1 MRPRLQTNGGEALPE
16 IVNTSAL
23 SFDSD
28 VESEPLHIEDD
39 RPTAIKIENVSMV
52 FNMASER
59 LNNLKEYFL
68 KIVKHELFFEE
79 LVALDDISFEVKK
92 GDVFGILGTNGSGKS
107 TLLKIVAGVLEP
119 TRGKVEIN
127 GAIAPLIELGAG
139 FDMDLSAR
147 ENIYLNGALLGYPK
161 EFIQEHFDD
170 IVEFAEVEKFLDMP
184 MKNYSS
190 GMVAR
195 IAFAIATVMVPE
207 ILIVDEVLSVGDFMF
222 QQKCED
228 RITELIEKHGVT
240 VLIVSHSNDQVE
252 RLCNKAIWIEKG
264 HPRIMGDAKQVCNA
278 YRVLG
283 GRTGS
288 AESESIVYSALKR
301 AESGEIP
308 LASTYEIIRGENHYA
323 TAANIALKGWTADEC
338 ASIVLVPDFAHS
350 ISISASGIAG
360 ALHAPIL
367 PIATNTIPIEILH
380 AIDRLSPSNVFIVG
394 EEEEF
399 SEISSILELNDDSI
413 NLIRIPRKSS
423 GASGMLSFGYKEN
436 LWASDYAIMCLFSDV
451 SSAFSASSLSYAS
464 CAPFLIPDNIE
475 SDLPID
481 LLKQLQDIGIQ
492 KIITIGSLS
501 DSCIIDQLSKAGF
514 KIVVPPRVS
523 SFEPIDIARMLNKY
537 PEIENGMLCIGSANP
552 ARWQDLLSI
561 GSYAGKMKA
570 AILLENSNSLDNI
583 AECIKFIREESPSNT
598 IFVGDRGISDLDV
611 RVLLSDPLFLEKKQT
626 A

>member
-1 MRPRLQTNGGEALPE
+1 MPE
-16 IVNTSAL
+16 VVNTSAL
-23 SFDSD
+23 SFGSD
-28 VESEPLHIEDD
+28 QAIEAEGVQLEDD
-39 RPTAIKIENVSMV
+39 RPTAIKVENVSMV

-68 KIVKHELFFEE
+68 KIVKHQLFFEE

-147 ENIYLNGALLGYPK
+147 ENIFLNGALLGYSK

-228 RITELIEKHGVT
+228 RITELIERHGVT
-240 VLIVSHSNDQVE
+240 VLIVSHSNDQIE

-264 HPRIMGDAKQVCNA
+264 HPRIMGDAAQVCNA

-288 AESESIVYSALKR
+288 AESEKIVFEALKR
-301 AESGEIP
+301 AEEETRPRLPCTTIP
-308 LASTYEIIRGENHYA
+308 GGNHVALACNM
-323 TAANIALKGWTADEC
+323 ALDSWTDADCE
-338 ASIVLVPDFAHS
+338 SVVLVPDFSHAFALS
-350 ISISASGIAG
+350 VAGVAG
-360 ALHAPIL
+360 ALEAPLLPFGANEIDPQVVSTLLSLGPNNIFIL
-367 PIATNTIPIEILH
+367 GT
-380 AIDRLSPSNVFIVG
+380 D
-394 EEEEF
+394 EEF
-399 SEISSILELNDDSI
+399 AELSESQMLARLDAR
-413 NLIRIPRKSS
+413 LVHIPRHNDVTTNRNGIIGFGLDHALLDGKIALVSGFSS
-423 GASGMLSFGYKEN
+423 V
-436 LWASDYAIMCLFSDV
+436 SDAFEAAPLAYANKL
-451 SSAFSASSLSYAS
+451 
-464 CAPFLIPDNIE
+464 PFLIVDDDLEKLSE
-475 SDLPID
+475 SHRRALSDMETQMVIV
-481 LLKQLQDIGIQ
+481 
-492 KIITIGSLS
+492 IGSLS
-501 DSCIIDQLSKAGF
+501 TSALASNLEQSGYDVIRIDRMSYAHSILEVLKPVFGTSSTGLSPTRA
-514 KIVVPPRVS
+514 
-523 SFEPIDIARMLNKY
+523 
-537 PEIENGMLCIGSANP
+537 CIGSKQSS
-552 ARWQDLLSI
+552 RWQDLI
-561 GSYAGKMKA
+561 ATPAYCGKERSSL
-570 AILLENSNSLDNI
+570 ILED
-583 AECIKFIREESPSNT
+583 T
-598 IFVGDRGISDLDV
+598 TDLDDEV
-611 RVLLSDPLFLEKKQT
+611 NCLRQIASLAPHELTFIENPAISPLDKEILIAAGEP
-626 A
+626 AR

>member
-1 MRPRLQTNGGEALPE
+1 MPE

-28 VESEPLHIEDD
+28 VEGESLHIEDD

-147 ENIYLNGALLGYPK
+147 ENIYLNGALLGYSK

-240 VLIVSHSNDQVE
+240 VLIVSHSNDQIE

-264 HPRIMGDAKQVCNA
+264 HPRIMGDAKKVCDA

-288 AESESIVYSALKR
+288 AESENIVYTALR
-301 AESGEIP
+301 HAEDNDFP
-308 LASTYEIIRGENHYA
+308 LTADFEIIQGENHYLV
-323 TAANIALKGWTADEC
+323 AANIALREWTRDEC
-338 ASIVLVPDFAHS
+338 ESIVLVPDFAHS
-350 ISISASGIAG
+350 ISISVSGIAG
-360 ALHAPIL
+360 ALNAPIL
-367 PIATNTIPIEILH
+367 PIAKNSIPLEILH
-380 AIDRLSPSNVFIVG
+380 AIDRLSPSNIYIVG

-399 SEISSILELNDDSI
+399 REVSSTLELTDNSI
-413 NLIRIPRKSS
+413 NLVRIPRKTS
-423 GASGMLSFGYKEN
+423 GTSGMLDFGFKEN
-436 LWASDYAIMCLFSDV
+436 LWTSNFALMCFFSDA
-451 SSAFSASSLSYAS
+451 SNAFAASSLTYAAH
-464 CAPFLIPDNIE
+464 APFLIPNKTKD
-475 SDLPID
+475 DLPID
-481 LLKQLQDIGIQ
+481 LLNQLKEIGIQ
-492 KIITIGSLS
+492 KIIVIGSLS
-501 DSCIIDQLSKAGF
+501 ESHIIDQLVKAGF
-514 KIVVPPRVS
+514 KIVVPPQIAP
-523 SFEPIDIARMLNKY
+523 FESIDIARMLREY
-537 PEIENGMLCIGSANP
+537 PEINNNTLCIGSANP
-552 ARWQDLLSI
+552 AHWQDLLSI
-561 GSYAGKMKA
+561 GSLAGKKRA
-570 AILLENSNSLDNI
+570 AILLQDTNSLDNI
-583 AECIKFIREESPSNT
+583 AECIKFISEEPPKGV
-598 IFVGDRGISDLDV
+598 IFAGNRNISDIDA
-611 RVLLSDPLFLEKKQT
+611 RILLSGIPSQSCN
-626 A
+626 

>member
-1 MRPRLQTNGGEALPE
+1 MPE

-28 VESEPLHIEDD
+28 VEGESLHIEDD

-147 ENIYLNGALLGYPK
+147 ENIYLNGALLGYSK

-240 VLIVSHSNDQVE
+240 VLIVSHSNDQIE

-264 HPRIMGDAKQVCNA
+264 HPRIMGDAKKVCDA

-288 AESESIVYSALKR
+288 AESENVVFSALKKIENNTPAVPIETINGEDHFQIAVNLAKHGWQNESNFPVILVPETSHSQAVMASCLSGVLNAPLLPYR
-301 AESGEIP
+301 KNEMPVSLSNGLHELKPSKVFLVANTSLLDEAIHILQQHDCCKEIVSIPCESYCIGIRHGILKFIIENSLSCSDSAILINFHDLFLAFSSTKLSSECKIPVLIFDDDEDSIDGKTLQLMQEIGIHNLYFAGSIKTSKIAENSYP
-308 LASTYEIIRGENHYA
+308 LFATVLLPDNNASLPHFSLASTP
-323 TAANIALKGWTADEC
+323 L
-338 ASIVLVPDFAHS
+338 
-350 ISISASGIAG
+350 
-360 ALHAPIL
+360 
-367 PIATNTIPIEILH
+367 
-380 AIDRLSPSNVFIVG
+380 PSNVG
-394 EEEEF
+394 
-399 SEISSILELNDDSI
+399 SILIAPTIESRWTDLI
-413 NLIRIPRKSS
+413 NAGPFANKKSS
-423 GASGMLSFGYKEN
+423 QY
-436 LWASDYAIMCLFSDV
+436 
-451 SSAFSASSLSYAS
+451 
-464 CAPFLIPDNIE
+464 
-475 SDLPID
+475 
-481 LLKQLQDIGIQ
+481 
-492 KIITIGSLS
+492 
-501 DSCIIDQLSKAGF
+501 
-514 KIVVPPRVS
+514 
-523 SFEPIDIARMLNKY
+523 
-537 PEIENGMLCIGSANP
+537 
-552 ARWQDLLSI
+552 
-561 GSYAGKMKA
+561 
-570 AILLENSNSLDNI
+570 LLENPYGLDSIARCIHLCAEFNPTSLI
-583 AECIKFIREESPSNT
+583 ALNQNYLTKTNMRILASSCEQRH
-598 IFVGDRGISDLDV
+598 L
-611 RVLLSDPLFLEKKQT
+611 KKEQWS
-626 A
+626 

>member
-1 MRPRLQTNGGEALPE
+1 MPE

-28 VESEPLHIEDD
+28 VESESLHIEDD

-147 ENIYLNGALLGYPK
+147 ENIYLNGALLGYSK

-264 HPRIMGDAKQVCNA
+264 HPRIMGDAKKVCNA
-278 YRVLG
+278 YKVLG
-283 GRTGS
+283 GRKGS
-288 AESESIVYSALKR
+288 AENEEIVYKALC
-301 AESGEIP
+301 
-308 LASTYEIIRGENHYA
+308 STEDTALNSSKNKENYKIIRGENHYS
-323 TAANIALKGWTADEC
+323 TAVNIVYAGWTKENCD
-338 ASIVLVPDFAHS
+338 SVILTPDFAHS
-350 ISISASGIAG
+350 ISVTVSGIAG
-360 ALHAPIL
+360 SLSAPIL
-367 PIATNTIPIEILH
+367 PIRPDAIPLEISY
-380 AIDRLSPSNVFIVG
+380 AINKLSPSKVYIVG
-394 EEEEF
+394 TEDEF
-399 SEISSILELNDDSI
+399 QEATSAFELTNSSTEP
-413 NLIRIPRKSS
+413 IRIPRKLF
-423 GASGMLSFGYKEN
+423 GEHGMLQFGVKEH
-436 LWASDYAIMCLFSDV
+436 LWKSDFAIMCFFSDPI
-451 SSAFSASSLSYAS
+451 SAFATSSLAFFEQ
-464 CAPFLIPDNIE
+464 APFLILDDTK
-475 SDLPID
+475 SDLP
-481 LLKQLQDIGIQ
+481 LNHLNQLKEMNIER
-492 KIITIGSLS
+492 IITIGSFAESPLA
-501 DSCIIDQLSKAGF
+501 DQLARYGF
-514 KIVVPPRVS
+514 DMMRPGHDYMLESVN
-523 SFEPIDIARMLNKY
+523 IAQLVHDRPLVNHD
-537 PEIENGMLCIGSANP
+537 ELCVGSANM
-552 ARWQDLLSI
+552 ARWQELISL
-561 GSYAGKMKA
+561 GAYAGSRRSP
-570 AILLENSNSLDNI
+570 ILLKDPTSLDST
-583 AECIKFIREESPSNT
+583 AECMNFIGTTKPEQLVFIGDASSNE
-598 IFVGDRGISDLDV
+598 IDARILASA
-611 RVLLSDPLFLEKKQT
+611 LLH
-626 A
+626 